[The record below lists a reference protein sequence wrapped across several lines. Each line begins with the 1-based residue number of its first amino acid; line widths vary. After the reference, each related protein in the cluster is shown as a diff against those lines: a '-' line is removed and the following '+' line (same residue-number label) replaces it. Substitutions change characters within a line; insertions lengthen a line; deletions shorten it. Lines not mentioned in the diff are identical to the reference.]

1 MREETKQA
9 NAIIRKLYK
18 FSNDYPQ
25 TMFSDEAWQ
34 GVKKFYDDM
43 ITAIEPYIA
52 DAVIGAGEYDNY
64 FSANPCRNYKVT
76 ITLKNGETIEGNIK
90 CNAAGT
96 VNDPFKWYDITTSWW
111 RVPAINEN
119 RLRQI
124 VSESIKKVLKENL

>member
-9 NAIIRKLYK
+9 NAIIKKLYK

-25 TMFSDEAWQ
+25 TMFKDEAWQ

-43 ITAIEPYIA
+43 IASIEPLID
-52 DAVIGAGEYDNY
+52 DAVIGAGEYENF

-76 ITLKNGETIEGNIK
+76 ITLKNGEVIEGNIK

-96 VNDPFKWYDITTSWW
+96 VDDPFKWYDITTSWW
-111 RVPAINEN
+111 KMPRIDER
-119 RLRQI
+119 RLKRI
-124 VSESIKKVLKENL
+124 IAESVKKVLGEK